1 MRIRPGK
8 LLLIALVPVVLYGAV
23 KGLMY
28 VKAKSVVDDI
38 VMASANQADIRY
50 SGIDTDVRGAVT
62 VKGLTITPR
71 GYSDQVTV
79 DAVRVGS
86 NDPMFFIGGMDW
98 QPGQS
103 EPPAHLSL
111 DVMGLRMPI
120 DTELF
125 AEYAAAREAAG
136 EAVDH
141 CVDDPSLEPALLKTL
156 GFEELVVDFGGHYR
170 LDKTNLTLDAGWEM
184 AVQDLQ
190 SMDMSIEMSDVDT
203 QALSQ
208 GAPPQMNLAGFRV
221 AIDVSPEFGR
231 QALKSCAVGT
241 ELSVEQWSERY
252 ADRFIAQLETQGVG
266 LGSGL
271 QRAVRDFYRDWG
283 TVEIVAAPAEPVG
296 LLSMM
301 FLPPNRLADAL
312 SLRLIVND
320 KLVTDTRF
328 TWEAPSGAPG
338 LSALF
343 GAEPEEGAD
352 ANKTAPRRI
361 VVRRELEPVA
371 TADLA
376 QYVEHKVRIKPR
388 NQPLREGLLKRIA
401 NGEAEVEQILHGGK
415 FTVYVPLSDIASAEA
430 LIQRE
435 VKPLP

>member
-98 QPGQS
+98 KPGQS

-111 DVMGLRMPI
+111 DVIGLRMPI

-141 CVDDPSLEPALLKTL
+141 CVEGPSLEPALLKTL

-328 TWEAPSGAPG
+328 SWEAPSGAPACRPCSVPSRKRAPMPTRPRRDG
-338 LSALF
+338 LSCGVSSSRSPPRTWRSMSNTRSASSRVISLC
-343 GAEPEEGAD
+343 ARACSSASRTERPRSSRSC
-352 ANKTAPRRI
+352 TA
-361 VVRRELEPVA
+361 
-371 TADLA
+371 
-376 QYVEHKVRIKPR
+376 
-388 NQPLREGLLKRIA
+388 
-401 NGEAEVEQILHGGK
+401 
-415 FTVYVPLSDIASAEA
+415 ASS
-430 LIQRE
+430 
-435 VKPLP
+435 PSTCH